1 MSIKSK
7 NQSKSL
13 EETFHYKDTWLRDLF
28 HNGKSAI
35 DSMFIADILGAGWNS
50 PWEIWSS
57 LRQFAPSLAL
67 REQWE
72 HRLQWTP
79 ILKKFYE
86 ERTQKTVDFQ
96 WRRISHPNHSW
107 ATASLLGTTQ
117 SSAPGNHDELGGL
130 LFVMSKQPDDWCADG
145 TDIKSWRR
153 ILPPSV
159 AMEAYWMMFCSQLPW
174 IEIVVGL
181 PSPELYLET
190 RIIRIHHDQRMQE
203 NLFQA
208 AKAWRENHLQNSRQP
223 IIDGSRSCTS
233 YLMERFAFGSEEL
246 REATHKEEKIVEQY
260 EEVDQQ
266 LCELQAKKQL
276 LQNELFRQIG
286 HFGGLQSKDGQ
297 SALLLLRNH
306 NGLSLRLK
314 KAS

>member
-1 MSIKSK
+1 MSLKQK
-7 NQSKSL
+7 TQSKSL
-13 EETFHYKDTWLRDLF
+13 EETFHYKETWLRDIF

-57 LRQFAPSLAL
+57 LRQFTPSLSL

-72 HRLQWTP
+72 QKLQWTP

-86 ERTQKTVDFQ
+86 ERTQKAIDLQ
-96 WRRISHPNHSW
+96 WRRISHPNHNW
-107 ATASLLGTTQ
+107 ATASILGLTQ
-117 SSAPGNHDELGGL
+117 GPNEEMGGI
-130 LFVMSKQPDDWCADG
+130 LFVMSKEPDDWCIDG

-159 AMEAYWMMFCSQLPW
+159 AMEAYWMMLCAQLPW
-174 IEIVVGL
+174 VEIVVGL
-181 PSPELYLET
+181 PSQTQYLEI
-190 RIIRIHHDQRMQE
+190 RIIRIHQDQRMQD

-208 AKAWRENHLQNSRQP
+208 AKAWRENHLHNNRPP

-233 YLMERFAFGSEEL
+233 YLMDRFAFGSEEL
-246 REATHKEEKIVEQY
+246 REATKKEERILEQY
-260 EEVDQQ
+260 EEINDQ
-266 LCELQAKKQL
+266 LRELQAKKQL

-286 HFGGLQSKDGQ
+286 HFGGLQRKDGH
-297 SALLLLRNH
+297 AALLLRNH
-306 NGLSLRLK
+306 NGLALKLK
-314 KAS
+314 KVS